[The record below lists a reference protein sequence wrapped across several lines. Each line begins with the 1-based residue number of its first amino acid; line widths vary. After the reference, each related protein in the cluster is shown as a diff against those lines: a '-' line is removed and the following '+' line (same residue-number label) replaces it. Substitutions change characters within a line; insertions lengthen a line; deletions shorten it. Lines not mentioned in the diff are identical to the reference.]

1 MDFVIYAN
9 KLSLENGMENVI
21 AIPTKTGIFDAI
33 SFREYMTV
41 TMTKTKTYPT
51 LSNRN
56 VYSYNN
62 SHLTYQE
69 ILFFQNKSTTIPSI
83 DPNFAIKQT
92 TKDDLQR
99 WKCCYQIY

>member
-1 MDFVIYAN
+1 M
-9 KLSLENGMENVI
+9 
-21 AIPTKTGIFDAI
+21 
-33 SFREYMTV
+33 
-41 TMTKTKTYPT
+41 MTKTKTYPT

-83 DPNFAIKQT
+83 DPNFAIKTNYERWFTKMEMLLSNILINIVLKYEEIENLSAYLEKIKGYT
-92 TKDDLQR
+92 TKDINER
-99 WKCCYQIY
+99 H